1 MFDPRFH
8 PNSADLGS
16 QSSQAPHS
24 RHAILLAA
32 YKARR
37 RERLALER
45 KAARTANRSAW
56 RKVAAA
62 LGTFAARLVVGTCRR
77 ASDCI
82 GRFDQKT
89 TTPNDAPGPT
99 LRRVA

>member
-1 MFDPRFH
+1 MFDPSFH
-8 PNSADLGS
+8 PNSPLLGS

-32 YKARR
+32 YKVRR
-37 RERLALER
+37 RQRLDLER
-45 KAARTANRSAW
+45 MAARNADRAAW
-56 RKVAAA
+56 RKFAKA
-62 LGTFAARLVVGTCRR
+62 LGTLAVRLAVGTCRR
-77 ASDCI
+77 ASGYI

-89 TTPNDAPGPT
+89 TPTNDASGPT